1 MEWKERGRKR
11 VKLMKNGNV
20 GELQILEHS
29 IGELQ
34 QKIDAAEKGK
44 RNPFSEFDDVEILMW
59 YIHEQKHAD
68 AKNDRSD
75 RTRKEYENELR
86 LFIEHLL
93 QHGREIG
100 VDIERIEDGSLLK
113 SLEPRHLRRY
123 QEWLIFSS
131 PYVQKGKTYS
141 PATIARKTTILKSF
155 FQYLYRVK
163 YIQADLASGLRI
175 ATVRKDDR
183 PDRDLG
189 PGDVVKALRAFR
201 NLEHHVMFGIVLV
214 LSTTGLRNEEFCRLK
229 VSDIKSDRILGG
241 HYLVVIGK
249 GNKNRQIPLKEKV
262 VESIR
267 LFRESRGLPQLAAAD
282 PAAPLFTNSRGTA
295 FSPSYLIS
303 YMTKEFEK
311 IKREL
316 EGIDVKLTP
325 HVFRHAFAITSRLNK
340 VDAYDIMRSLGHEKL
355 ETTQIYL
362 EKVFARES
370 HAIQQWSK
378 TALEEFV

>member
-1 MEWKERGRKR
+1 MELI
-11 VKLMKNGNV
+11 VNGNV
-20 GELQILEHS
+20 RELQLPELS
-29 IGELQ
+29 LGELQ
-34 QKIDAAEKGK
+34 QKIDAAEKRK
-44 RNPFSEFDDVEILMW
+44 QNPFSEFNDVEILMW

-93 QHGREIG
+93 EYGLEIG
-100 VDIERIEDGSLLK
+100 VDIEQVEVWSLFK

-123 QEWLIFSS
+123 QEWLISSS
-131 PYVQKGKTYS
+131 PYIKKGKVYS

-163 YIQADLASGLRI
+163 YIPSDIASGLRI

-183 PDRDLG
+183 PNRDLG

-201 NLEHHVMFGIVLV
+201 DIEHHVMFGIVLV
-214 LSTTGLRNEEFCRLK
+214 LSTTGLRNEEFCKLK
-229 VSDIKSDRILGG
+229 VGDVKSDRILGG
-241 HYLVVIGK
+241 HYLVVTGK
-249 GNKNRQIPLKEKV
+249 GNKKRQIPLKAKV
-262 VESIR
+262 LESIR
-267 LFRESRGLPQLAAAD
+267 LFRQARGLPALSEAD
-282 PAAPLFTNSRGTA
+282 PAAPLFTTSRGTA

-303 YMTKEFEK
+303 YMTKEFTK
-311 IKREL
+311 IEREL

-325 HVFRHAFAITSRLNK
+325 HIFRHAFAITSRLNK
-340 VDAYDIMRSLGHEKL
+340 ADAYDIMRSLGHEKL

-362 EKVFARES
+362 EKVFAREG
-370 HAIQQWSK
+370 HAVNQWSND
-378 TALEEFV
+378 ALDEFV

>member
-1 MEWKERGRKR
+1 MEEKR
-11 VKLMKNGNV
+11 IKIMELIITGSF
-20 GELQILEHS
+20 GELQLSELS
-29 IGELQ
+29 MGELQ

-44 RNPFSEFDDVEILMW
+44 QNPFSEFNDVEILMW

-75 RTRKEYENELR
+75 RTRREYENELR

-93 QHGREIG
+93 QHGNEIG
-100 VDIERIEDGSLLK
+100 VDIEHIKEGSLFK

-123 QEWLIFSS
+123 QEWLVSSS
-131 PYVQKGKTYS
+131 PYVQKGKVYS

-155 FQYLYRVK
+155 FQYLYRGL
-163 YIQADLASGLRI
+163 YIRTDVASGLRI

-201 NLEHHVMFGIVLV
+201 NMEHHVMFGIVLV
-214 LSTTGLRNEEFCRLK
+214 LSTTGLRNEEFCKLK
-229 VSDIKSDRILGG
+229 VGDVKSDRILGG
-241 HYLVVIGK
+241 HYLVVTGK
-249 GNKNRQIPLKEKV
+249 GNKKRQIPLKEKV
-262 VESIR
+262 LESIR
-267 LFRESRGLPQLAAAD
+267 LFRQARGLPVLAEAD
-282 PAAPLFTNSRGTA
+282 PAAPLFTTNRGTA

-303 YMTKEFEK
+303 YMTKEFKK
-311 IKREL
+311 IEREL

-340 VDAYDIMRSLGHEKL
+340 ADAYDIMRSLGHEKL

-362 EKVFARES
+362 EKVFAREG
-370 HAIQQWSK
+370 HAINQWAED
-378 TALEEFV
+378 ALDEIL

>member
-1 MEWKERGRKR
+1 MELIITGSF
-11 VKLMKNGNV
+11 
-20 GELQILEHS
+20 GELQLSELS
-29 IGELQ
+29 MGELQ

-44 RNPFSEFDDVEILMW
+44 QNPFSEFNDVEILMW

-75 RTRKEYENELR
+75 RTRREYENELR

-93 QHGREIG
+93 QHGNEIG
-100 VDIERIEDGSLLK
+100 VDIEHIKEGSLFK

-123 QEWLIFSS
+123 QEWLVSSS
-131 PYVQKGKTYS
+131 PYVQKGKVYS

-155 FQYLYRVK
+155 FQYLYRGL
-163 YIQADLASGLRI
+163 YIRTDVASGLRI

-201 NLEHHVMFGIVLV
+201 NMEHHVMFGIVLV
-214 LSTTGLRNEEFCRLK
+214 LSTTGLRNEEFCKLK
-229 VSDIKSDRILGG
+229 VGDVKSDRILGG
-241 HYLVVIGK
+241 HYLVVTGK
-249 GNKNRQIPLKEKV
+249 GNKKRQIPLKEKV
-262 VESIR
+262 LESIR
-267 LFRESRGLPQLAAAD
+267 LFRQARGLPVLAEAD
-282 PAAPLFTNSRGTA
+282 PAAPLFTTNRGTA

-303 YMTKEFEK
+303 YMTKEFKK
-311 IKREL
+311 IEREL

-340 VDAYDIMRSLGHEKL
+340 ADAYDIMRSLGHEKL

-362 EKVFARES
+362 EKVFAREG
-370 HAIQQWSK
+370 HAINQWAED
-378 TALEEFV
+378 ALDEIL